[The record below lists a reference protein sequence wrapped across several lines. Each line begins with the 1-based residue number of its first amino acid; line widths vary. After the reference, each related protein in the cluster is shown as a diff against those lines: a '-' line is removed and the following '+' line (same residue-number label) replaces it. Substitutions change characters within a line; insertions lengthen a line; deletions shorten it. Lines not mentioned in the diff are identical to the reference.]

1 MPAPLRLAR
10 AARTPAPGCLRDRVV
25 LVTGAGGGLGRATAL
40 AAAQAGANVV
50 LLGRK
55 VRVLERLYDELEAH
69 GGPTPAIYPLD
80 LEGATPRDYEA
91 LADTLARE
99 FGRLDGIAHCAAHFN
114 TLQPFG
120 QIEPLEWARTQH
132 VNVTAP
138 LWLTQACLPLLEKAA
153 DAAVV
158 FVLDDPQRM
167 GRAYWGAYGVAKQAL
182 ATLVS
187 ILHEETENSAAR
199 ARVAA
204 DADAHRAAARGLVR
218 RRHRGAARSGRG
230 RGGARLA
237 ARRRGRERAW
247 PAAGPALTREAGGTA
262 SRDDAVRM
270 RVQPAASGS
279 MMWGSGRW

>member
-1 MPAPLRLAR
+1 MLAPLRLAR

-91 LADTLARE
+91 LADTLERE

-187 ILHEETENSAAR
+187 ILHEETENSSL
-199 ARVAA
+199 RVHGLLPMPMRTALR
-204 DADAHRAAARGLVR
+204 RAAWYGEDTAALPDPGEAAATLTWLLGAEGASARGQLLDLR
-218 RRHRGAARSGRG
+218 
-230 RGGARLA
+230 
-237 ARRRGRERAW
+237 
-247 PAAGPALTREAGGTA
+247 
-262 SRDDAVRM
+262 
-270 RVQPAASGS
+270 
-279 MMWGSGRW
+279 